1 MIVKL
6 KVLQSCIW
14 VVVESNDCT
23 TLIDYFESETSAD
36 IALQKTVFLASLT
49 SQNSVIWGDKTFL
62 ATHNT
67 VLYLPPP
74 GIASMFPRMKKEVG
88 IFQQS
93 SSYIPLE
100 IRLPLAWH
108 RLIMEQLIFILL
120 HDAERGSTAMSTAL
134 RNATTQY
141 KLQTKQTFRDSKNF
155 LIFYTQLMPTSGDDS
170 LKQPKLSTEGFSQE
184 WFDILLQPCCK

>member
-1 MIVKL
+1 
-6 KVLQSCIW
+6 
-14 VVVESNDCT
+14 
-23 TLIDYFESETSAD
+23 
-36 IALQKTVFLASLT
+36 
-49 SQNSVIWGDKTFL
+49 
-62 ATHNT
+62 
-67 VLYLPPP
+67 
-74 GIASMFPRMKKEVG
+74 
-88 IFQQS
+88 
-93 SSYIPLE
+93 
-100 IRLPLAWH
+100 
-108 RLIMEQLIFILL
+108 MEQLIFILL